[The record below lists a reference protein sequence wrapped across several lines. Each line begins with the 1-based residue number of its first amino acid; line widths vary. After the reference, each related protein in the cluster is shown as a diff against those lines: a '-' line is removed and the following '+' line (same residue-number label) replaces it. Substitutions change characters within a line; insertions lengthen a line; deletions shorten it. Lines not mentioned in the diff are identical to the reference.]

1 MSQSNKPVSIMIL
14 DKEYLISCEEE
25 EREQLLTAAEY
36 LNDKLDELKK
46 SGKVIGSERIAIM
59 TALNITHEYLAY
71 KRENNDY
78 TDTMDSAIKRLRN
91 KIDGVLVKDRPL
103 AI

>member
-1 MSQSNKPVSIMIL
+1 MIL